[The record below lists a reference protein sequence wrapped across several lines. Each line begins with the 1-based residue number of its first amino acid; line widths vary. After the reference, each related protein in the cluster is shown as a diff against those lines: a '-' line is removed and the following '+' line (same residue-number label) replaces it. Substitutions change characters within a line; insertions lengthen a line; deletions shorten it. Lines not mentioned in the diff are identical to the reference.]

1 MVTARGSQLAALFMM
16 GVETALFANDACGAP
31 VPWLMCCPW
40 LFFDGKL
47 FHAKLIRANCA
58 RSLVE
63 VIILYLFMYLFCLV
77 PLHRLRFHVTLER
90 CSSSSIPSYW
100 KYYLVLGMWWR
111 NWFSSQS
118 WKMQAGYLRGT
129 ESGVC
134 SSTRTSTTCGWY
146 TQSWSPTSTSTLP
159 RVQPLQW

>member
-1 MVTARGSQLAALFMM
+1 MQINNEIVSSIRSKFLFYYFEKVEKNKIAKQVLHMNALTSWQLPLVTARGSQLAALFMM

-63 VIILYLFMYLFCLV
+63 VSRLYC
-77 PLHRLRFHVTLER
+77 
-90 CSSSSIPSYW
+90 
-100 KYYLVLGMWWR
+100 
-111 NWFSSQS
+111 
-118 WKMQAGYLRGT
+118 
-129 ESGVC
+129 
-134 SSTRTSTTCGWY
+134 
-146 TQSWSPTSTSTLP
+146 
-159 RVQPLQW
+159 